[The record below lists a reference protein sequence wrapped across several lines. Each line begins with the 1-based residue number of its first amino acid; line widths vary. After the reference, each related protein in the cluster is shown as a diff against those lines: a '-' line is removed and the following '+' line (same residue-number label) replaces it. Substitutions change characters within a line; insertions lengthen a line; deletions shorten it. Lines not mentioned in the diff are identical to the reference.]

1 MNRFI
6 VSLILI
12 LVGSCMVSSQLGKR
26 MSDEKG
32 REAINN
38 FLSRI
43 QGAQTGQIISIDD
56 GAVVQAFPFD
66 RFYVLSYRRYPVAP
80 ALPESLAYNNLL
92 VVHADEKVEFIRDP
106 SALEAFFRSQL
117 RPVTAELQ
125 ARHSVKAWLRLS
137 QEFQQDGFFQFS
149 TPESGLLVVTER
161 GVMRASGKAEVG
173 SDYGNSGEIFISL
186 SFNPAGRLTD
196 ERNSDLDDFD
206 LWSGTRKRR
215 LRDW

>member
-6 VSLILI
+6 VSLILM
-12 LVGSCMVSSQLGKR
+12 LVGSCMASSQLGKR
-26 MSDEKG
+26 ISDEKG
-32 REAINN
+32 RQAINN
-38 FLSRI
+38 FLRKI
-43 QGAQTGQIISIDD
+43 QSAQTGQIISIDD
-56 GAVVQAFPFD
+56 DPVVQAFPFD
-66 RFYVLSYRRYPVAP
+66 RFYVLSFRRYPVAH
-80 ALPESLAYNNLL
+80 ALPESLTYNNLL

-149 TPESGLLVVTER
+149 TPESGLLVVSER
-161 GVMRASGKAEVG
+161 GGMRASGNAEVG

-186 SFNPAGRLTD
+186 SFNAAGKLTDVKERANVMAGR
-196 ERNSDLDDFD
+196 RPNF
-206 LWSGTRKRR
+206 
-215 LRDW
+215 